1 MSTASEREGKYSLS
15 EGIVFSG
22 GGVMWPHAFQ
32 KWFISGII
40 KTYVV
45 KYAILVHQ
53 PHGVFIKS
61 YQFLNFA
68 CLPSFHSM
76 HQGGGK
82 TGRRVVWRTGNAG
95 SRRNDAG
102 TCVMRATCQR
112 TT

>member
-1 MSTASEREGKYSLS
+1 MDAVVPNAPPTTKELVSVWEDWADEPGPLLSWCYPRGDNVCQRPQRERESDNSLS

-53 PHGVFIKS
+53 PHGVFI
-61 YQFLNFA
+61 
-68 CLPSFHSM
+68 
-76 HQGGGK
+76 
-82 TGRRVVWRTGNAG
+82 
-95 SRRNDAG
+95 
-102 TCVMRATCQR
+102 
-112 TT
+112 